1 MQFGE
6 LSHGCD
12 SGQVESD
19 LDRRT
24 FRKFAQLGQGGHD
37 LGNILSNLPEYLT
50 DSSDGRHSH
59 EYGLDALYRSIAVP
73 PLLFGPG
80 WLPAQWGTPALRSV
94 AMINRRQRF
103 GIDGHKPPKQKP
115 EERIRNFNEVYQ
127 GYTPEEAIE
136 QAQRCM
142 YCEHA
147 PCSKG
152 CPLHNDVPA
161 ALFCI
166 SQGDFLGAARK
177 FMETSNFP
185 DVCGRI
191 CPQEK
196 QCEGQCILLGSKDR
210 ISVCIGKLE
219 AFVMDYV
226 RRNHGYPMR
235 EKEPSTG
242 MKVAIVGAGPAGL
255 AVAEELTI
263 KGHDCT
269 CFDIW
274 PTPGGLMLYGIPNFK
289 LSKEIILTKTEYLRE
304 LGVRFVG
311 SYRVGKDRPVDEFLR
326 RGFDLVFLG
335 YGAIKGTVMK
345 IPGEDTLKHIYQA
358 TEYLVRG
365 NIPRYLLPEEWA
377 AEPDPHPHHTGRTLV
392 IGGGDTACDCLRT
405 ARRLNQNAETICLYR
420 RSEKEMPGRIEERIH
435 ALEEGARI
443 EYLTAPVRFIGNERG
458 EVCAA
463 ECIRMRLGEPDAKGR
478 RSPVPIEGSNYIVEC
493 DTVALAIGYSPETEI
508 PDTTENLKTTSWGSV
523 WVQTEEN
530 GRTSRH
536 DIWAA
541 GDNVHGADLVV
552 TAVAA
557 ARKSAEDMHERL
569 MDLKQRREAKA
580 AANYLGGPY
589 QVNVVA

>member
-1 MQFGE
+1 
-6 LSHGCD
+6 
-12 SGQVESD
+12 
-19 LDRRT
+19 
-24 FRKFAQLGQGGHD
+24 
-37 LGNILSNLPEYLT
+37 
-50 DSSDGRHSH
+50 
-59 EYGLDALYRSIAVP
+59 
-73 PLLFGPG
+73 
-80 WLPAQWGTPALRSV
+80 
-94 AMINRRQRF
+94 MINRRQRF

-127 GYTPEEAIE
+127 GYTPEEAME

-152 CPLHNDVPA
+152 CPLRNDVPA

-166 SQGDFLGAARK
+166 SQGDFLGAGRK

-196 QCEGQCILLGSKDR
+196 QCEGQCVLLGSNDR

-226 RRNHGYPMR
+226 RRNYGYPKR
-235 EKEPSTG
+235 EKEAPTG

-269 CFDIW
+269 CFDMW

-289 LSKEIILTKTEYLRE
+289 LSKEIILTKTEYLRD

-311 SYRVGKDRPVDEFLR
+311 NYRVGKDRPVDEFLK

-345 IPGEDTLKHIYQA
+345 IPGEDTLKNIYQA

-365 NIPRYLLPEEWA
+365 NIPRHLLPEEWA
-377 AEPDPHPHHTGRTLV
+377 AEPDPRPHHTGRTLV

-435 ALEEGARI
+435 ALEEGAKI
-443 EYLTAPVRFIGNERG
+443 EYLTAPVRFIGNDRG

-463 ECIRMRLGEPDAKGR
+463 ECIRMKLGEPDAKGR
-478 RSPVPIEGSNYIVEC
+478 RSPVPIEGSNYTVEC

-508 PDTTENLKTTSWGSV
+508 PESTENLKTTSWGSV
-523 WVQTEEN
+523 MFMT
-530 GRTSRH
+530 
-536 DIWAA
+536 
-541 GDNVHGADLVV
+541 L
-552 TAVAA
+552 
-557 ARKSAEDMHERL
+557 
-569 MDLKQRREAKA
+569 
-580 AANYLGGPY
+580 
-589 QVNVVA
+589 